1 MLRAP
6 EEPDVHC
13 DSLAAVVRRRLSW
26 LVVLVVT
33 FVATP
38 TLADPGTEKAAQS
51 LQKKAIE
58 EDSLNVNYA
67 GAIKKLESA
76 TKKCGADKCKPELR
90 ASLFRDLGAM
100 QILNGATDEGKAN
113 FAQAISLQAAIDLD
127 PAYKTPQLEGIWAD
141 VKKNGAATAGGAPAV
156 AGPQPTGGDFTVTPP
171 SESVV
176 RTPLP
181 IYVEYG
187 GSEDLT
193 RVAIKYKGAAMSDWK
208 SLDLPKLDQGFG
220 ALIPCKDA
228 AQGLMLFFVQ
238 GFNDKNDAVAT
249 SGSKKQPY
257 SVPVNAQLVG
267 PAPTLPGQDPPAQCE
282 DVAGTGSECPPDFP
296 GCGKKKGADE
306 DCQKD
311 DDCDS
316 GSCSDG
322 KCGAKKQNGDECQ
335 KDSECSS
342 DQCAS
347 GKCSG
352 GKKAEGEDCE
362 SDEDCDSSRCKED
375 KCTAGSS
382 SSGKG
387 PKVWI
392 GLSGSLDLPI
402 LQGANNVC
410 QRQNGASTGGYF
422 CVAPGASS
430 QFLDTGVDITNY
442 LDLVADKGDQVVG
455 GFSHGDFRIL
465 ASLDYALGKHS
476 LLGLHLGYVLGT
488 TPVKA
493 AFPPLHVE
501 ARYTYL
507 FGKDAVTKVGL
518 APMILVGVGAG
529 EFDAAVSVPVSLCDA
544 YASKPPMLGNC
555 NTQAGINNPNNT
567 QTHPVNAWA
576 SAGPVFAMAGIGAR
590 YLATSHFALLGAF
603 KFQAAFGGSYGFL
616 PGFAPELGL
625 QYGF

>member
-13 DSLAAVVRRRLSW
+13 DSFAAVVRRRLSW
-26 LVVLVVT
+26 LVVLVAT

-38 TLADPGTEKAAQS
+38 TLADPGTEKAAQA
-51 LQKKAIE
+51 LEKKAIE
-58 EDSLNVNYA
+58 EDNLNVNYA

-76 TKKCGADKCKPELR
+76 TKKCGPDKCNPQLR

-100 QILNGATDEGKAN
+100 QILNGATDEGKAS
-113 FAQAISLQAAIDLD
+113 FAQAVSLQAAIDLD
-127 PAYKTPQLEGIWAD
+127 PAYKTPQLQGIWDD
-141 VKKNGAATAGGAPAV
+141 VKKNGAAAASAAPAV

-171 SESVV
+171 PESQV

-181 IYVEYG
+181 VYVEYG
-187 GSEDLT
+187 GSEELA
-193 RVAIKYKGAAMSDWK
+193 RVTIKYKGAGMSDWR
-208 SLDLPKLDQGFG
+208 SLELPKVDQGYG

-228 AQGLMLFFVQ
+228 AQGLMLYFVQ

-249 SGSKKQPY
+249 AGSKKQPY

-282 DVAGTGSECPPDFP
+282 DVAGGGSECPPDFP

-322 KCGAKKQNGDECQ
+322 KCGAKKQNGDECT
-335 KDSECSS
+335 KDGECSS

-392 GLSGSLDLPI
+392 GITVSMDAPLLS
-402 LQGANNVC
+402 GANNVC
-410 QRQNGASTGGYF
+410 KRAPGYTNSTGYF
-422 CVAPGASS
+422 CVAPGQST
-430 QFLDTGVDITNY
+430 QFLDTGNDIFNY
-442 LDLVADKGDQVVG
+442 ADLVSGSGAGDEVVG
-455 GFSHGDFRIL
+455 GFRFPSDVRLL
-465 ASLDYALGKHS
+465 ASLDFALGKHS
-476 LLGLHLGYVLGT
+476 LLGFRAGYVLGT
-488 TPVKA
+488 APIKT
-493 AFPPLHVE
+493 AFPPIHVE

-518 APMILVGVGAG
+518 SPLIMGGIGAG
-529 EFDAAVSVPVSLCDA
+529 EFDAAVSVPVTLCDA
-544 YASKPPMLGNC
+544 YKSASNC
-555 NTQAGINNPNNT
+555 NTPAAISANS
-567 QTHPVNAWA
+567 QTHPVSAWA
-576 SAGPVFAMAGIGAR
+576 VAGPVFVMAGGGVR
-590 YLATSHFALLGAF
+590 YLATSHFAVLAAL
-603 KFQAAFGGSYGFL
+603 KFQAAFGGTTGFL
-616 PGFAPELGL
+616 PGFAPELGV

>member
-13 DSLAAVVRRRLSW
+13 DSLAAVLRWRLSW

-38 TLADPGTEKAAQS
+38 TLADPGTEKAAQA
-51 LQKKAIE
+51 LEKKAIE
-58 EDSLNVNYA
+58 EDSLNVNYP

-76 TKKCGADKCKPELR
+76 TKKCGADKCNPQLR

-113 FAQAISLQAAIDLD
+113 FAQAISLQAAIELD

-141 VKKNGAATAGGAPAV
+141 VKKNGAAAGGGAPAV

-171 SESVV
+171 SEAQV

-187 GSEDLT
+187 GSEDLA
-193 RVAIKYKGAAMSDWK
+193 RVTIKYKGAGMSDWK
-208 SLDLPKLDQGFG
+208 SLDLPKLDPGYG

-228 AQGLMLFFVQ
+228 AAGLMLYFVQ
-238 GFNDKNDAVAT
+238 GFNDKNDPVAT

-282 DVAGTGSECPPDFP
+282 DVAGAGSECPPDFP

-311 DDCDS
+311 DECDS

-322 KCGAKKQNGDECQ
+322 KCGAKKQNGDECT

-342 DQCAS
+342 DQCSS

-375 KCTAGSS
+375 KCAAGSS
-382 SSGKG
+382 SGSKG

-392 GLSGSLDLPI
+392 GVSVSLDATI
-402 LQGANNVC
+402 LSGANNVC
-410 QRQNGASTGGYF
+410 KRAPNFTNTTGYSCAQPGSST
-422 CVAPGASS
+422 
-430 QFLDTGVDITNY
+430 QFLDNGSDITNY
-442 LDLVADKGDQVVG
+442 QNLLMGTGDQVLG
-455 GFSHGDFRIL
+455 GFRMGDIRFL
-465 ASLDYALGKHS
+465 ASLDFALGKHS
-476 LLGLHLGYVLGT
+476 LLGFRAGYVLGT
-488 TPVKA
+488 APIKA
-493 AFPPLHVE
+493 AFPPLHAE

-507 FGKDAVTKVGL
+507 FGKDAVSKVGL
-518 APMILVGVGAG
+518 APLIMGGVGAG
-529 EFDAAVSVPVSLCDA
+529 EFDAAVAVPVSLCPTA
-544 YASKPPMLGNC
+544 AMASNC
-555 NTQAGINNPNNT
+555 NTATALKDNT

-576 SAGPVFAMAGIGAR
+576 VAGPVFVMAGAGVR
-590 YLATSHFALLGAF
+590 YLATSHFAVQAAL
-603 KFQAAFGGSYGFL
+603 KFQAAFGGTTGFL
-616 PGFAPELGL
+616 PGFAPELGV